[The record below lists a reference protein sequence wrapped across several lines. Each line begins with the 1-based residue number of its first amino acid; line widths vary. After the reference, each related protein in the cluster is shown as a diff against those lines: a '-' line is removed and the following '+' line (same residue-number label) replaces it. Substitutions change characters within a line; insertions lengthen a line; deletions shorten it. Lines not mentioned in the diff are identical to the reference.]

1 MSTNARDISTVTT
14 RIVDQLEQPQSGGD
28 VRSAVESEFKRF
40 NGARVRE
47 FVPVI
52 VERRVRS
59 NLRQTPFRG
68 AARCIGQNVAREGA
82 S

>member
-1 MSTNARDISTVTT
+1 MSTNARDIRTVTT
-14 RIVDQLEQPQSGGD
+14 RIVDQLEQPQSEGD

-59 NLRQTPFRG
+59 NLRALAHTH
-68 AARCIGQNVAREGA
+68 
-82 S
+82 